1 MKRRLVATLFLTSIS
16 STLQGQ
22 QVSTATTDK
31 SQHTS
36 QFVTVAPEVK
46 LEVLDWGG
54 TGRPIVL
61 LAGLGN
67 DAHVFD
73 NFAPSLTTNY
83 HVYGI
88 TRRGFGASS
97 RPSVEHENYAADRLG
112 DDVLAVVEALK
123 LKRPVL
129 VGHSVGGE
137 LSSIGTRYP
146 EKIAGLVYLDAGYAY
161 AFYDADRGDM
171 VIDRNSLEKELTTL
185 IALLPPKERKAQ
197 VKELLDRSLPR
208 FEKDLQEFQKQL
220 AAVPDTAPVPP
231 VTPTTTVSIAIMS
244 GARKY

>member
-1 MKRRLVATLFLTSIS
+1 MKRTLVVTLFLTSIA

-31 SQHTS
+31 SPHTS

-88 TRRGFGASS
+88 T
-97 RPSVEHENYAADRLG
+97 
-112 DDVLAVVEALK
+112 
-123 LKRPVL
+123 
-129 VGHSVGGE
+129 
-137 LSSIGTRYP
+137 
-146 EKIAGLVYLDAGYAY
+146 
-161 AFYDADRGDM
+161 
-171 VIDRNSLEKELTTL
+171 
-185 IALLPPKERKAQ
+185 
-197 VKELLDRSLPR
+197 
-208 FEKDLQEFQKQL
+208 
-220 AAVPDTAPVPP
+220 
-231 VTPTTTVSIAIMS
+231 
-244 GARKY
+244 